1 MTTQEKILQELD
13 QIPEGMLAEILE
25 FIRNLKHKN
34 KIQSADS
41 EIWQAYLASKN
52 EREEVYRR
60 LANT

>member
-34 KIQSADS
+34 KIQSADR